1 MITFI
6 FIVSS
11 LIPITI
17 GLIQW
22 VHFTGDSIDCTNT
35 GNKYNKYRIYSRGR
49 KYFCKMVTG
58 YIFGIIPVWIK
69 VKYYYNTGFNMTTRL
84 WVEKDLDIMIQDM
97 EFGHA
102 QYLKSHPMFPKRT
115 VLVYESKGK

>member
-49 KYFCKMVTG
+49 EYFCKMVTG

-69 VKYYYNTGFNMTTRL
+69 VKYYYNTGYGIRSCSVFKISSD
-84 WVEKDLDIMIQDM
+84 VSQAYSSGI
-97 EFGHA
+97 
-102 QYLKSHPMFPKRT
+102 
-115 VLVYESKGK
+115 